1 MAELVHRFR
10 RSGAGLATAGLR
22 LLYPPRCAC
31 CDAELLPAQDDLLLC
46 DDCCL
51 LMGPELWPGC
61 AFCGAIGAADGS
73 RSPGRCGLCR
83 RTPLKFDIA
92 MPLGAYQDDLR
103 KVVLRM
109 KRPSHDGLSAAM
121 GRLLALRRG
130 RQLAELRANLIVPVP
145 MYWGRR
151 LGRGTNSP
159 EILAR
164 SLGQSLGIPVG
175 RRVLR
180 RRRNTLP
187 QAELSPSQRFRNVR
201 GAFAVRA
208 GYDLEGAR
216 VLLVDDILTTGATC
230 SEAAKMLKQAGAAM
244 VAAAVIARA
253 QGLDAT

>member
-1 MAELVHRFR
+1 MAQLVHRLR
-10 RSGAGLATAGLR
+10 RSGAGLATAGLG

-31 CDAELLPAQDDLLLC
+31 CDAEMLPAGDDLLLC
-46 DDCCL
+46 DDCRL
-51 LMGPELWPGC
+51 LMGPDLWRGC
-61 AFCGAIGAADGS
+61 TFCGAIGATDG

-83 RTPLKFDIA
+83 KTPLKLDITI
-92 MPLGAYQDDLR
+92 PLGAYLDDLR
-103 KVVLRM
+103 EVVLRM

-130 RQLAELRANLIVPVP
+130 RQLAELRADLIVPVP
-145 MYWGRR
+145 MYWIRQ
-151 LGRGTNSP
+151 LGRGTNSA

-187 QAELSPSQRFRNVR
+187 QADLSPRERFRNVR

-208 GYDLEGAR
+208 GYHLESAR

-230 SEAAKMLKQAGAAM
+230 SEAAGMLKQAGAIV
-244 VAAAVIARA
+244 VAAAVLARA
-253 QGLDAT
+253 QGPGST